1 MKLTGTLLGA
11 ALLAVAPGAVYAH
24 CDSMDGP
31 VVKAAQ
37 QALAASNVDLVLIWV
52 KPADETAVRDAF
64 SKTLS
69 VRKLGKE
76 ARDMADMYF
85 FETLVRLHRAGEGEP
100 YTGIKPAGFYKGE
113 FDVADRALRAETA
126 TELDELPQLAR
137 QKLAALRKEAHE
149 AMRFDPAN
157 VAAGRDF
164 VRKYTEYMHFFEK
177 LQELVKHEA
186 VS

>member
-1 MKLTGTLLGA
+1 MKLIRGLLGVG
-11 ALLAVAPGAVYAH
+11 LLAVAPGAVYAH

-37 QALAASNVDLVLIWV
+37 QALAASNVNLVLIWV
-52 KPADETAVRDAF
+52 KPADDAAVRDAF
-64 SKTLS
+64 AKTLS
-69 VRKLGKE
+69 VRRLGKE
-76 ARDMADMYF
+76 AQEMADMYF

-100 YTGIKPAGFYKGE
+100 YTGLKPAGFYEGE
-113 FDVADRALRAETA
+113 FDAADRALRAETS
-126 TELDELPQLAR
+126 TELDELPQLAK
-137 QKLAALRKEAHE
+137 QKLATLRNEAHQ
-149 AMRFDPAN
+149 AMRFDPGD